1 MEKYKVLV
9 FFFLWNKSSIN
20 KEGRGSSLVIQA
32 CHRKTISYQGV
43 TTAESHRFHNFIT
56 NNASKIYLSVLS
68 ISKIYIYIHI
78 STEFMETI
86 GTTMQGFA
94 KTQLKILG

>member
-1 MEKYKVLV
+1 ML
-9 FFFLWNKSSIN
+9 LRS
-20 KEGRGSSLVIQA
+20 
-32 CHRKTISYQGV
+32 
-43 TTAESHRFHNFIT
+43 
-56 NNASKIYLSVLS
+56 IYLYYLYLR
-68 ISKIYIYIHI
+68 YIYIHI